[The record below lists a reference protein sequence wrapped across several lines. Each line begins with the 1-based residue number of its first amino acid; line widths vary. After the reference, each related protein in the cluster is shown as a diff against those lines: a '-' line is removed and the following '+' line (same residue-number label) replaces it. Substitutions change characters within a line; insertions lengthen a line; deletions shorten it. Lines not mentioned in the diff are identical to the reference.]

1 MDFDALVGRI
11 VVEVAHGHDLGGGVD
26 FEHRVGDR
34 THLFGRGVALE
45 GRCRLSAQPRGPVRD
60 HEEEGLVVDRSP
72 HRHDAARA
80 PVGQRGDPHGD
91 VGAAFEFEDIRT
103 VEERHVHAAQVG
115 RVVVA
120 DRITCRKELA
130 RRCDVFQDRAV
141 LDLRDA
147 DHRRIV
153 AVDGGDVEQ
162 HALHVAEFL
171 VVLGRIPP
179 LRTVGKELF
188 VVGFGVVDGVEEVLH
203 VVEHDLVGLLREAH
217 HHD

>member
-1 MDFDALVGRI
+1 MPPARP
-11 VVEVAHGHDLGGGVD
+11 A
-26 FEHRVGDR
+26 
-34 THLFGRGVALE
+34 
-45 GRCRLSAQPRGPVRD
+45 RGPVRD
-60 HEEEGLVVDRSP
+60 HEEEGLAVDRSP

-162 HALHVAEFL
+162 HALHVRSFL
-171 VVLGRIPP
+171 SYLAVFHRFAPSGRNSSS
-179 LRTVGKELF
+179 LVR
-188 VVGFGVVDGVEEVLH
+188 VVDGVEEVLH